1 MSISALF
8 SPSEPLK
15 LGDTS
20 LKGRAFLAP
29 MSGISDAPFR
39 HLAESFGASLVVSE
53 MTACPSLAR
62 GDKKALERLDGKKGK
77 TDFVV
82 QLAGCEADWMHLGTK
97 IAVDKGA
104 DVLDINM
111 GCPARQVTGG
121 FSGSALMRDP
131 DHALRL
137 IEAVIAASAG
147 RPVTLKMRLGWDE
160 KSINAPLLARR
171 AEEAGIHMISVH
183 GRTRQQFYKG
193 QANWQAIKQVKQ
205 AVSIPVVVNGD
216 ITCLKTAVK
225 ALDASGADAVMIGR
239 GAQGEPWLVGELA
252 AKLQGKAFSP
262 PTREE
267 KYTLILEHY
276 ESMLSHYG
284 LERGRRIARK
294 HLGWYLEK
302 LPSPLTPQYR
312 RDIKGRICRAGTPE
326 EVRDL
331 LWRFFHDS
339 ASLI

>member
-111 GCPARQVTGG
+111 GCPARQGHRRVFRLCPHAG
-121 FSGSALMRDP
+121 SGPCSAPHRSRDRGKCGPPRYPLKCALAGMKKVSTPRFLP
-131 DHALRL
+131 D
-137 IEAVIAASAG
+137 
-147 RPVTLKMRLGWDE
+147 
-160 KSINAPLLARR
+160 
-171 AEEAGIHMISVH
+171 
-183 GRTRQQFYKG
+183 
-193 QANWQAIKQVKQ
+193 
-205 AVSIPVVVNGD
+205 
-216 ITCLKTAVK
+216 
-225 ALDASGADAVMIGR
+225 
-239 GAQGEPWLVGELA
+239 AQKKP
-252 AKLQGKAFSP
+252 AF
-262 PTREE
+262 
-267 KYTLILEHY
+267 I
-276 ESMLSHYG
+276 
-284 LERGRRIARK
+284 
-294 HLGWYLEK
+294 
-302 LPSPLTPQYR
+302 
-312 RDIKGRICRAGTPE
+312 
-326 EVRDL
+326 
-331 LWRFFHDS
+331 
-339 ASLI
+339 